1 MKSRA
6 LALVLVLFA
15 AACGSSNTQ
24 PQRPANFVAPDLDVR
39 LSHPVFFGSSSS
51 APANIEV
58 EVMNRAATPLVI
70 RRVEV
75 DSPGM
80 IEYAIRRTV
89 RDFRQTVNPGE
100 TKLVTV
106 FAMAD
111 TTTSRPT
118 EPLTI
123 RAVIELQAEGKI
135 WREYVQLR

>member
-15 AACGSSNTQ
+15 VACGSSNSQ
-24 PQRPANFVAPDLDVR
+24 PQRPANFRAPELDVR
-39 LSHPVFFGSSSS
+39 LSNPVFFGSSSS
-51 APANIEV
+51 APANIDV
-58 EVMNRAATPLVI
+58 EVTNRATTPLVI

-80 IEYAIRRTV
+80 IEYAIRRTA

-100 TKLVTV
+100 TKVVTV
-106 FAMAD
+106 FTTAY

-118 EPLTI
+118 ETLTI
-123 RAVIELQAEGKI
+123 RAIIELQAEGKT
-135 WREYVQLR
+135 WREYVQVR